1 MAGTAPTNVF
11 EKDGQYLS
19 FTVSTAAIGLG
30 EVVAIDDA
38 AANSVVTGT
47 AALKAKAI
55 GVACAGERFSRTSDD
70 GNVAVGRKITVCT
83 RGVVNVESTA
93 AAIDEGDLVEG
104 ADDGKVVAHTPA
116 AGNYADVL
124 GIALSSVGAS
134 GGVVQIKL
142 FRG

>member
-1 MAGTAPTNVF
+1 MAGTAVQNVF

-19 FTVSTAAIGLG
+19 FLVSTAAITLG
-30 EVVAIDDA
+30 EVVAIDDS

-55 GVACAGERFSRTSDD
+55 GVAVSGERFSRTSND
-70 GNVAVGRKITVCT
+70 GEVAVGRKVTVIT

-93 AAIDEGDLVEG
+93 AAIDEGDLVEA

-116 AGNYADVL
+116 SAGYADVL
-124 GIALSSVGAS
+124 GIALSSVGAG

-142 FRG
+142 LKG